1 MRRQNLTLTVCQMS
15 SVSLQSNQC
24 KNWTLLIGNATII
37 WMGLNK
43 KQRSLVADKL
53 MDSAN
58 VALAGLVVGQLIAD
72 NAQPMLIV
80 LGFALY
86 LWCWSVSIRMNKG
99 VKRYAKS

>member
-1 MRRQNLTLTVCQMS
+1 MS
-15 SVSLQSNQC
+15 SVFLQSNQC
-24 KNWTLLIGNATII
+24 QNWTLLIGNATII
-37 WMGLNK
+37 WMRLNK

-58 VALAGLVVGQLIAD
+58 VTLAGLVVGQLIAD

-80 LGFALY
+80 LGFTLY

-99 VKRYAKS
+99 VKKYAKS